1 MGLAHHHR
9 VLIIEDDRDCC
20 DAVAGRL
27 QVEGYEVGVAENG
40 QVAFDQLRGGVAPCV
55 IFLDL
60 MMPVKDGWWFRAQ
73 QLRDQ
78 ALAAL
83 PVIVMSGAGRVIEQA
98 QQLGLQDYIEKP
110 VCPELLLAM
119 LERYCDQEY

>member
-27 QVEGYEVGVAENG
+27 QVEGYEVAVAENG
-40 QVAFDQLRGGVAPCV
+40 QVVFDQLRRGGCPLCHP
-55 IFLDL
+55 FDL

-83 PVIVMSGAGRVIEQA
+83 PVIVMWFFR
-98 QQLGLQDYIEKP
+98 LQ
-110 VCPELLLAM
+110 CG
-119 LERYCDQEY
+119 

>member
-27 QVEGYEVGVAENG
+27 QVEGYEVAVAENG
-40 QVAFDQLRGGVAPCV
+40 QVVFDQLRRGGCPLCHLSR
-55 IFLDL
+55 LDDAREGRL
-60 MMPVKDGWWFRAQ
+60 VVPRA
-73 QLRDQ
+73 
-78 ALAAL
+78 
-83 PVIVMSGAGRVIEQA
+83 VMSGAGRVIEQA

-119 LERYCDQEY
+119 LERYCDQEH